1 MKNERQKRTEKE
13 EIGSDVDTDIVR
25 ENYPEII
32 SETARLARVKG
43 EHCERRT
50 GGEEEGNESND
61 AVAVNFIWQLLCPFT
76 NLRSVFTAVDAPR
89 KSPAPV

>member
-1 MKNERQKRTEKE
+1 MRGKKR

-43 EHCERRT
+43 TLCETRT
-50 GGEEEGNESND
+50 GGRGGETR
-61 AVAVNFIWQLLCPFT
+61 AVMRWQ
-76 NLRSVFTAVDAPR
+76 
-89 KSPAPV
+89 